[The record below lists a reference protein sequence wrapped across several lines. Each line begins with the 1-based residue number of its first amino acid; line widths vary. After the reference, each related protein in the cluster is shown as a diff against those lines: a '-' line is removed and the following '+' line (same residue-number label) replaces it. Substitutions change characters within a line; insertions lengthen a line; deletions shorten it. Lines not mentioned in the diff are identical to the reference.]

1 MFFHFSD
8 EHSTK
13 VKSFMLDVLSPL
25 ITESDVVSNE
35 LLNII
40 LINIVEPNKS
50 SRKNAYWLAKELLL
64 KCSNTLE
71 PYIQVVNYYYYFFKF
86 VRINDWLFKNL

>member
-1 MFFHFSD
+1 
-8 EHSTK
+8 
-13 VKSFMLDVLSPL
+13 MLDVLSPL

-50 SRKNAYWLAKELLL
+50 NRKNAYWLAKELLM

-71 PYIQVVNYYYYFFKF
+71 PYIQIVSFDFC
-86 VRINDWLFKNL
+86 RS

>member
-1 MFFHFSD
+1 MVSFSFSD
-8 EHSTK
+8 EHSEK

-50 SRKNAYWLAKELLL
+50 NRKNAYWLAKELLL

-71 PYIQVVNYYYYFFKF
+71 PYIQMVSVF
-86 VRINDWLFKNL
+86 VYHFTT